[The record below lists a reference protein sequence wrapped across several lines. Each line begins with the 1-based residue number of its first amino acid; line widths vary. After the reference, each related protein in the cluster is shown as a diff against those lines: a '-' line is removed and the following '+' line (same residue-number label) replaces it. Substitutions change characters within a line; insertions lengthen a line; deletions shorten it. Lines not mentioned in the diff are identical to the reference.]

1 MGGAW
6 MKPQTLSVVM
16 PNYNHGHFL
25 GQSLGAILEQTFRP
39 LEVIVVDDGSTD
51 DSVKTVSRLAA
62 RHANL
67 RLLRNERN
75 RGVCDS
81 IQRGI
86 EACSGDYVYCT
97 SADDLVLP
105 GFFEKSMNLLARHPE
120 AGLCCAHCSTLDGVT
135 EEVHENR
142 YDWSE
147 SPCYF
152 SPQALANILD
162 GDIIPGHTAIM
173 KRSVLLAAGG
183 VVGELRW
190 HWDWFA
196 NLVIAFRQGACFL
209 PETVALLRTTP
220 NSFGASG
227 RHSTDERQVLDRLLY
242 LLASG
247 AYEDVLPH
255 FEQSE
260 AMKHFAPDVVR
271 AAIRNHDHWNVK
283 RLRLVA
289 PVIYQ
294 ECALLARDEDS
305 EIREG
310 VCLLAGA
317 LGRRIGDIV
326 GVLLSVLEDRDKY
339 VRFAAAD
346 ALGKISGDGRIL
358 VPLSARIL
366 RALLLN
372 PPPAC
377 LDSAQ
382 ARSARRAIREAWR
395 RALRHHRG
403 RRAVQGLAH
412 LFPPVERWIDRAIRK
427 ATALRAYSAL
437 PQLADDGDSR
447 VRRSVGAL
455 QSISAL

>member
-1 MGGAW
+1 

-25 GQSLGAILEQTFRP
+25 GQSLGAILEQSFRP
-39 LEVIVVDDGSTD
+39 LEVIVVDDASTD
-51 DSVKTVSRLAA
+51 DSVEIISRFAA

-67 RLLRNERN
+67 RLLRNNRN
-75 RGVCDS
+75 RGVCYS

-86 EACSGDYVYCT
+86 EASSGEYVYCT
-97 SADDLVLP
+97 SADDFVLP
-105 GFFEKSMNLLARHPE
+105 GFFEKSMSLLARHPE

-135 EEVHENR
+135 EEVHENH

-152 SPQALANILD
+152 SPQALANLLD

-173 KRSVLLAAGG
+173 KRSALLEAGG
-183 VVGELRW
+183 VIGELRW

-209 PETVALLRTTP
+209 PETVALLRMRP

-227 RHSTDERQVLDRLLY
+227 RNSAVERKVLDRLLC
-242 LLASG
+242 LLASR
-247 AYEDVLPH
+247 AYEDVLSH

-260 AMKHFAPDVVR
+260 AMRHFAPDVVR
-271 AAIRNHDHWNVK
+271 VAIRSHDHWDVK

-317 LGRRIGDIV
+317 LGRRIGDVI
-326 GVLLSVLEDRDKY
+326 GVLISVLEDRDKY

-346 ALGKISGDGRIL
+346 ALGKISGDGRIA

-366 RALLLN
+366 RAILLN
-372 PPPAC
+372 PPPSC

-382 ARSARRAIREAWR
+382 VRSVRRAIKGAWR
-395 RALRHHRG
+395 RALRQHRG
-403 RRAVQGLAH
+403 RRALQGLVQ
-412 LFPPVERWIDRAIRK
+412 LFPPMERWIDRQIRK
-427 ATALRAYSAL
+427 ATAVRAHSAL
-437 PQLADDGDSR
+437 PQLAVDGDSR

>member
-1 MGGAW
+1 

-25 GQSLGAILEQTFRP
+25 GQSLGAILEQSFRP
-39 LEVIVVDDGSTD
+39 LEVVVIDDGSAD
-51 DSVKTVSRLAA
+51 DSGEIVSRLAA

-67 RLLRNERN
+67 RLLRNRRN
-75 RGVCDS
+75 RGVCYS

-86 EACSGDYVYCT
+86 EACSGEYVYCT

-105 GFFEKSMNLLARHPE
+105 GFFEKSMSLLARHPG

-142 YDWSE
+142 FDWSE

-152 SPQALANILD
+152 SPQALANLLD
-162 GDIIPGHTAIM
+162 GDIIPGHTAIIQ
-173 KRSVLLAAGG
+173 RSALLAAGG

-209 PETVALLRTTP
+209 PETVALFRTSA

-227 RHSTDERQVLDRLLY
+227 RHSTVERQVLDRLLY
-242 LLASG
+242 LLASR

-255 FEQSE
+255 FQQSE
-260 AMKHFAPDVVR
+260 AMRHFAPDVVR
-271 AAIRNHDHWNVK
+271 VAIRNHDHWDVK

-289 PVIYQ
+289 PVVYQ
-294 ECALLARDEDS
+294 ECALLAGDKDS

-310 VCLLAGA
+310 VCLVAGA

-326 GVLLSVLEDRDKY
+326 GVLVSVLEDRDKY

-346 ALGKISGDGRIL
+346 ALGKISGDGRIA
-358 VPLSARIL
+358 VPRSARVL

-372 PPPAC
+372 PPPTC

-382 ARSARRAIREAWR
+382 DRSARRAIKEVWR

-403 RRAVQGLAH
+403 RRALQGLVH
-412 LFPPVERWIDRAIRK
+412 LFPPVERWIDKQIRK
-427 ATALRAYSAL
+427 ATAVRAHSAL
-437 PQLADDGDSR
+437 PQLADDGDSQ